1 MCGTQPKSR
10 FIHNTTYSWS
20 IPAVASIDQTP
31 PVTKFSVLAIVME
44 SFSGLKMYIK
54 KQNMNLY
61 HVNID
66 KNQYYLLQLSQR
78 GAIKWLS
85 KWMKPNCIG
94 ILSLNKFCTAIVIHD
109 PFSFNTCAFQRWLEY
124 GVCRRYSLFKIYNS
138 WGKTKS

>member
-1 MCGTQPKSR
+1 
-10 FIHNTTYSWS
+10 
-20 IPAVASIDQTP
+20 
-31 PVTKFSVLAIVME
+31 
-44 SFSGLKMYIK
+44 MYIK

-138 WGKTKS
+138 WGKTKSWCTRALSTIAWPWLLNLPVIHNATCTYNLDKFDWHKKHL